1 MEPICLPALGRCVQ
15 VGDLYDYY
23 TDRILSSKFT
33 FNNFVLLNANH
44 HLIDHQVESQYLSI
58 VYRRSTNRI
67 RKRNDFSLL
76 IN

>member
-44 HLIDHQVESQYLSI
+44 HLIDHQVE
-58 VYRRSTNRI
+58 
-67 RKRNDFSLL
+67 
-76 IN
+76 